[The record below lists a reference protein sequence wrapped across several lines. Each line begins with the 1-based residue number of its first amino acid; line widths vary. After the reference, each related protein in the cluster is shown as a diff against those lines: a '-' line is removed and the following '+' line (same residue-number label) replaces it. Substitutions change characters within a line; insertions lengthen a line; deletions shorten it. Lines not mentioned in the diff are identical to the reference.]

1 MTKKAMG
8 SAWNFTL
15 NEEQWLELVEGHGVK
30 KKTIL
35 EVYL

>member
-1 MTKKAMG
+1 MG

-15 NEEQWLELVEGHGVK
+15 NEEAQLELAEGPSVK
-30 KKTIL
+30 NKTIL